1 MNTKHL
7 ILTAI
12 SALFAGSFAMAQE
25 DNRDVLKSYSYIEA
39 QGGVQTPASDLF
51 KLISPTAAL
60 SYGYMTPKGGAR
72 LHLNGWQSKM
82 NSDYK
87 YKYIDI
93 NADLLL
99 NVTSLLS
106 RNVARPLN
114 LYVLG
119 GIGHITTFDH
129 EANMGSLVDKF
140 SYNLRTGLRLES
152 NITKPIGFSFEV
164 NANYAPMIH
173 DKSFNNSKGWGFLAM
188 LGISYRFNK
197 RFQKAAPILVP
208 VVQEIVEDNSA
219 GVAPAAPIIEE
230 KKPEPKIVIKRET
243 LHEEIFYDI
252 SKSDPRVG
260 GQEQIKKIAEFMEK
274 HKDAK
279 VMIVGYADKETG
291 HPLINMEY
299 ANQRAQKC
307 KDVLVNTYGC
317 NPANI
322 LTSAKGDT
330 VQPFSESEKN
340 RCAIIDSEVE
350 YTVQE

>member
-12 SALFAGSFAMAQE
+12 SALFAVSFAMAQE

-39 QGGVQTPASDLF
+39 QGGVQTPASDFF

-82 NSDYK
+82 TSDYK

-119 GIGHITTFDH
+119 GIGHISSFDH

-152 NITKPIGFSFEV
+152 NITKPIGFSFEI

-188 LGISYRFNK
+188 LGVSYRFN
-197 RFQKAAPILVP
+197 RRIQKAEPIVP
-208 VVQEIVEDNSA
+208 VVQEVIEAVD
-219 GVAPAAPIIEE
+219 VVPAAPVIEE
-230 KKPEPKIVIKRET
+230 KKPEPKIVVKKDI
-243 LHEEIFYDI
+243 LHEEIFYGI
-252 SKSDPRVG
+252 CKSDPTVG
-260 GQEQIKKIAEFMEK
+260 GQEQMKKIAQFMEK

-291 HPLINMEY
+291 HPSINMEY

-330 VQPFSESEKN
+330 IQPFGESEKN
-340 RCAIIDSEVE
+340 RCAIIDSEIE
-350 YTVQE
+350 FTVQE